1 LKTDIANQENLAK
14 LATVK
19 QWFERTLS
27 VIDNDYANRIKQLRL
42 IFNDLL
48 TVDILDEACELREQ
62 QMVERS
68 GSQGAADEDAAD
80 AANAARPASENNAD
94 SSTA

>member
-1 LKTDIANQENLAK
+1 MKTDIANQENLAK

-27 VIDNDYANRIKQLRL
+27 VLDNDYANRIKQLRL

-68 GSQGAADEDAAD
+68 GSQGAADEDAD
-80 AANAARPASENNAD
+80 AANAARPARENNAD

>member
-1 LKTDIANQENLAK
+1 MKTDIANQENLAK
-14 LATVK
+14 LAAVK

-27 VIDNDYANRIKQLRL
+27 VLDNDYANRIKQLRL

-68 GSQGAADEDAAD
+68 GSQGAADEDAD

>member
-68 GSQGAADEDAAD
+68 GSQGAADEDAD